1 MRNSL
6 GENFSNTSDT
16 VITFFSDLD
25 IFSLWLL
32 VNKWPAG
39 NVNTQVEYLNMNQNK
54 EDLKVQFILVYIDN
68 LVIRSDDKFAE
79 KRLDL
84 LGPD

>member
-1 MRNSL
+1 M
-6 GENFSNTSDT
+6 TC
-16 VITFFSDLD
+16 
-25 IFSLWLL
+25 
-32 VNKWPAG
+32 G

-68 LVIRSDDKFAE
+68 LVIQSDDKVAE

-84 LGPD
+84 LGVV